1 MWVSAARAACAFVLS
16 SSAVACGTET
26 HLPADAEPT
35 STPVAVPSPAAP
47 LIAYAVG
54 DRVVLPDGTHF
65 ALPMSLEFGGQI
77 TPFRG
82 GFLVASGGEGYVLTR
97 VGADG
102 QAAPGECSGGL
113 AVSEERTMTAW
124 SVTACMHD
132 VGESWIHRAP
142 TEATRADEV
151 AQKVGQYQPQVVG
164 MIGHSVVYDGGR
176 STGVWITDLVDPPH
190 RVPGLGSASDV
201 APSRGWV
208 AGQLADHPDRA
219 AVLDLESGI
228 SLWEA
233 PGANLVEFSPDAAH
247 VFGYQGYQT
256 KIFAAADGTQVGVV
270 GAFAGVRLDALAW
283 EDESHLLG
291 TARTE
296 SGLVIVRVALDGS
309 VSPLPV
315 VRDIP
320 GLGAAFAVHP

>member
-1 MWVSAARAACAFVLS
+1 MYL
-16 SSAVACGTET
+16 SAVRTSVALVLAAFSGACGTE
-26 HLPADAEPT
+26 PGPVDAEPT
-35 STPVAVPSPAAP
+35 DAAVQQGPP
-47 LIAYAVG
+47 LIEYAVG
-54 DRVVLPDGTHF
+54 DRVSLPDGTHF
-65 ALPMSLEFGGQI
+65 ALPFSLEFGGQI

-82 GFLVASGGEGYVLTR
+82 GFLVASGGEGYVVAR

-113 AVSEERTMTAW
+113 AVSEDRTMTAW
-124 SVTACMHD
+124 SVTACMHG

-142 TEATRADEV
+142 TEGTRADEM

-164 MIGHSVVYDGGR
+164 MIGDSVVYDGR
-176 STGVWITDLVDPPH
+176 ATGVWITDLVDPPR

-208 AGQLADHPDRA
+208 AGQLVDHPDWA

-228 SLWEA
+228 SLWQA
-233 PGANLVEFSPDAAH
+233 PGANLVEFSPDAEH
-247 VFGYQGYQT
+247 IFGYQGHQT
-256 KIFAAADGTQVGVV
+256 RIFDAANGTQVGVV
-270 GAFAGVRLDALAW
+270 GAFDGVRLDALAW
-283 EDESHLLG
+283 EDGSHLLG
-291 TARTE
+291 TVRTE

-315 VRDIP
+315 VRDLP